1 MNAKDTIERIVWTFV
16 AVALGSLGVNDLLSL
31 DLAVWQ
37 AAALAGGAAVVN
49 LLTLIARARL
59 AVLPNPGDGIPG
71 LPT

>member
-1 MNAKDTIERIVWTFV
+1 MNVKDTVERIVWTFV
-16 AVALGSLGVNDLLSL
+16 AAALGSLGVNDLLSL

-71 LPT
+71 LR